1 MTEILNLF
9 NHELCCEFH
18 HILITS
24 EIDLDSDTTPL
35 CGAVWEV
42 YMAILTTEYTDVK
55 NIKHKVE
62 HSTVSAKEGENRERI
77 MEELFSVLTKT
88 KRHIA

>member
-1 MTEILNLF
+1 
-9 NHELCCEFH
+9 
-18 HILITS
+18 
-24 EIDLDSDTTPL
+24 
-35 CGAVWEV
+35 
-42 YMAILTTEYTDVK
+42 MAILATEYTDVK

-62 HSTVSAKEGENRERI
+62 HSTASAKEGENRERI